1 VYATQF
7 KKSSKELRKYVSISY
22 AIELLGVLEALG
34 VLGVLGVL
42 ELLQLLE
49 LLDLQEF

>member
-1 VYATQF
+1 VYATQI

-34 VLGVLGVL
+34 VLGVL

-49 LLDLQEF
+49 LLDIQEF